1 MFDTKTLPAP
11 FYGFEKAPKLNFK
24 SALCQTELQPDS
36 HYLTVFLANDKIY
49 QYTRLIM
56 RVKAAQ
62 RELNA
67 ALKPLFAHKPNVCLI
82 HDVLIIARK
91 TFSEHNLAFE
101 RL

>member
-1 MFDTKTLPAP
+1 
-11 FYGFEKAPKLNFK
+11 
-24 SALCQTELQPDS
+24 
-36 HYLTVFLANDKIY
+36 
-49 QYTRLIM
+49 M

-62 RELNA
+62 QELNA